1 MIEDQLR
8 RLCED
13 HQLTTMSV
21 MVQHYRKYVSV
32 YLHWRDEGGDDT
44 KCVSG
49 GGKTFDD
56 ALEMALH
63 DMRIDRQ

>member
-13 HQLTTMSV
+13 HKLTTMSV

-44 KCVSG
+44 NCVSG
-49 GGKTFDD
+49 GGATFHD

-63 DMRIDRQ
+63 DMRIERQ